1 MRIGEKYIQ
10 KNPKTTI
17 ESEVFDNNIDHIDI
31 KQVSTTNNNKKG
43 KRRVIS
49 THSMIEMDQ

>member
-1 MRIGEKYIQ
+1 MRIGEKYRVGD
-10 KNPKTTI
+10 PKTTI
-17 ESEVFDNNIDHIDI
+17 ESELSDSNIDHIDI

-49 THSMIEMDQ
+49 NHSMIEMDQ